1 MWVSVMGG
9 QPILLRPHPLQ
20 ASNCAVGWVD
30 KQPVLHDQPLH
41 DPVGV
46 GAPKPTLQTE
56 PGICAVEPQDS
67 SPQK

>member
-20 ASNCAVGWVD
+20 ASKSAVGWVD
-30 KQPVLHDQPLH
+30 KQPVLRDHPLH

-46 GAPKPTLQTE
+46 GAPQPTLQTE
-56 PGICAVEPQDS
+56 PSIPAVKPQDS